1 MLTNYSQNQSKTDLY
16 SQSSEQVNKQGNK
29 RRFARV
35 SSELSGSSLVT
46 KQAMFHLRR
55 H

>member
-1 MLTNYSQNQSKTDLY
+1 MLTNYSKKKSKTDLY
-16 SQSSEQVNKQGNK
+16 SQSCEQVDKQGNK
-29 RRFARV
+29 RRLARV